1 MQYRPFAALTL
12 ILSVFLATAC
22 ESPAYI
28 YKEGEF
34 NRNAAD
40 FNRDIKD
47 RDELTICYNKSDTT
61 SQDVLEMAK
70 DECGRFGK
78 SAKFINQD
86 RETCPLSNP
95 IAANF
100 TCAK

>member
-1 MQYRPFAALTL
+1 MQYRPFTTLALF
-12 ILSVFLATAC
+12 LSVFLATAC

-34 NRNAAD
+34 NRNALD
-40 FNRDIKD
+40 FNKEPKD
-47 RDELTICYNKSDTT
+47 RDKLTICYNKSDT
-61 SQDVLEMAK
+61 SPQDVLDMAK
-70 DECGRFGK
+70 DECGKFGK

-86 RETCPLSNP
+86 RLTCPLMNP

-100 TCAK
+100 TCVK

>member
-1 MQYRPFAALTL
+1 MYRPFTVLGL

-22 ESPAYI
+22 ESPTYI
-28 YKEGEF
+28 HKLGEF
-34 NRNAAD
+34 NRGAQD

-47 RDELTICYNKSDTT
+47 RDELTICYNKGDNTP
-61 SQDVLEMAK
+61 QDVLEMAK

-78 SAKFINQD
+78 SARFINQD
-86 RETCPLSNP
+86 RMTCPLSNP

-100 TCAK
+100 SCVK